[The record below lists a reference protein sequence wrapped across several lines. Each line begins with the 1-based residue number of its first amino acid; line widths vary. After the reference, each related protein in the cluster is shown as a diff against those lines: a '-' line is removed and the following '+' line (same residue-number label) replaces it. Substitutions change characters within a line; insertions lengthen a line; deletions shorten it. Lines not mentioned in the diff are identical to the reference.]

1 MTSCNISNNVA
12 RPPVKSLSSHLQ
24 AHTTKLGPQISSHQ
38 SRRLALSADCPAA
51 GRCFPSPPPNP
62 SLVFLRRLFGQRD
75 CMRRF
80 SRTGCVLRAQLVSPQ
95 SCPTMI
101 PLSRVIQDL
110 IQMTSA
116 GLGNSLSVFYCT
128 LHRKSGSLRVRFPT
142 TLFKLKVVFSVAL
155 GRYISFTAVSD
166 LPTDGIGAQHLSKQ
180 PWGIHHL
187 VPPFSTLRP

>member
-1 MTSCNISNNVA
+1 MQNTKQRSPSA
-12 RPPVKSLSSHLQ
+12 RQIPFLS
-24 AHTTKLGPQISSHQ
+24 P
-38 SRRLALSADCPAA
+38 
-51 GRCFPSPPPNP
+51 PSPHNKVRPSDLFPPFPTAGSVSRLPSSRLLLSFPPPHP
-62 SLVFLRRLFGQRD
+62 SLVFLRRLFGQRGF
-75 CMRRF
+75 MRRF

-180 PWGIHHL
+180 PWGNHHL
-187 VPPFSTLRP
+187 VPAFSTLRP

>member
-1 MTSCNISNNVA
+1 MQNTKQRSPSA
-12 RPPVKSLSSHLQ
+12 RQIPFLSPPSPHNKVN
-24 AHTTKLGPQISSHQ
+24 
-38 SRRLALSADCPAA
+38 LALRSLPTIPDGWLCQQIAQQPAA
-51 GRCFPSPPPNP
+51 AFLPPPPPP

-101 PLSRVIQDL
+101 PLSRVIQAL

-155 GRYISFTAVSD
+155 GR
-166 LPTDGIGAQHLSKQ
+166 
-180 PWGIHHL
+180 
-187 VPPFSTLRP
+187 